1 MSSLYEINSFKE
13 VILEK
18 EKAYEEFFKSLDEW
32 QVELNKK
39 IERIKRNLRSEIR
52 LLKKLFFNF
61 NQDYMDY
68 NYYNEFHYFFK
79 NNENSFFNDKYLKK
93 FTNSPNFDTN
103 SILCLYFRRKF
114 YQKTPNSDK

>member
-52 LLKKLFFNF
+52 ILKKLFSNF
-61 NQDYMDY
+61 NQDY
-68 NYYNEFHYFFK
+68 
-79 NNENSFFNDKYLKK
+79 L
-93 FTNSPNFDTN
+93 
-103 SILCLYFRRKF
+103 L
-114 YQKTPNSDK
+114 